1 MTSNGMELNFV
12 LLFNAFGGC
21 LRFAVPIGC
30 FCSHDRGRSHQNIGG
45 NHRAGIVVC
54 RRSHIAL
61 DTVVRLSG
69 IYFPAASVLH
79 SLLLFLFY

>member
-1 MTSNGMELNFV
+1 MIVGAHTKTKAAIIGPE
-12 LLFNAFGGC
+12 LLFAGG
-21 LRFAVPIGC
+21 LY
-30 FCSHDRGRSHQNIGG
+30 
-45 NHRAGIVVC
+45 
-54 RRSHIAL
+54 IAL